1 MCNIFQGWSPISIF
15 LKNVAEDA
23 QKCIKNGSTY
33 LESDPKKLHPHNWVS
48 HFSCSAHLQTLK
60 DLVI

>member
-33 LESDPKKLHPHNWVS
+33 LESDPKKLHPSHWVS
-48 HFSCSAHLQTLK
+48 PNQHLQTHN
-60 DLVI
+60 